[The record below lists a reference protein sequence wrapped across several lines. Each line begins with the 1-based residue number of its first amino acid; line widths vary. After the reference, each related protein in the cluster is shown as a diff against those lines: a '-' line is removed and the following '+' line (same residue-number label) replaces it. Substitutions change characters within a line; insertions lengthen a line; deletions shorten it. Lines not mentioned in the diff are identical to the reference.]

1 MKRIIILIILLTGLT
16 SSGFSQ
22 KAGKSWEKTRILFIF
37 DASKSMMAV
46 WEGNTSKFMTAKNIF
61 NHIVDSLSQLN
72 DLELALRVFGH
83 QSPVPPQDCTDS
95 KLEVPFGSRN
105 ASLIRQKI
113 KLIEARGTTPIAY
126 SLLQS
131 ANDFPP
137 CENCRNVI
145 VLITDGIEACDE
157 DPCEA
162 AKELQR
168 KGIVVK
174 PFVIGLRLDDV
185 SKEIFNCVG
194 DFYEAETTS
203 QFSSAMRVI
212 VSKAMNATTTQ
223 VNLFDTKGNPTETDV
238 AISLFDREFNRPL
251 AQYIHTIND
260 KGVPDTLYLDDRITY
275 RMLVHT
281 VPPVEVDN
289 IKIIAGTHNI
299 ITANA
304 GRGKLNITQPS
315 GFQSQSFNCVI
326 RKAGGAE
333 TLSVQKNGEQK
344 SYLVG
349 KYDVEILSLPRI
361 RLTNV
366 EIAQSHTTTVEIPRA
381 GLVRFI
387 MRNLV
392 QASVFIQKE
401 DGTEWVC
408 DLNPNLTT
416 EVLTL
421 MPGYYRVVY
430 RPKYSRKINS
440 TTGRGFEVVS
450 GRTIQVEL

>member
-1 MKRIIILIILLTGLT
+1 MTGFIF
-16 SSGFSQ
+16 SGYSQ

-37 DASKSMMAV
+37 DASKSMMAI

-61 NHIVDSLSQLN
+61 NHIVDSLSQFN
-72 DLELALRVFGH
+72 DLEMALRVFGH
-83 QSPVPPQDCTDS
+83 QSPVPPQDCKDS
-95 KLEVPFGSRN
+95 RLEVPFGSKN
-105 ASLIRQKI
+105 AALIRQKI
-113 KLIEARGTTPIAY
+113 KIIEARGTTPIAY

-137 CENCRNVI
+137 CDNCRNVI

-157 DPCEA
+157 DPCLA

-174 PFVIGLRLDDV
+174 PFVIGLRLDDA
-185 SKEIFNCVG
+185 SKAIFNCVG
-194 DFYEAETTS
+194 DFYEAETTN
-203 QFSSAMRVI
+203 QFSSAMKVI

-223 VNLFDTKGNPTETDV
+223 INLFDTKGNPSETDV
-238 AISLFDREFNRPL
+238 AISLYDREFNRPL

-260 KGVPDTLYLDDRITY
+260 KGVPDTLYLDDRINY

-304 GRGKLNITQPS
+304 GRGRLYITQPS
-315 GFQSQSFNCVI
+315 GLQSQSFNCVI
-326 RKAGGAE
+326 RRPGGAE

-349 KYDVEILSLPRI
+349 KYDVEVLSLPRI
-361 RLTNV
+361 RLNNIEV
-366 EIAQSHTTTVEIPRA
+366 AQSHTTTIEIPRA
-381 GLVRFI
+381 GLVRFN
-387 MRNLV
+387 MRNLI
-392 QASVFIQKE
+392 QASIFLQKE

-421 MPGYYRVVY
+421 LPGYYRVVY

-440 TTGRGFEVVS
+440 TTGRSFEVVS
-450 GRTIQVEL
+450 GRTIQVDL